1 MPHTALPTPARK
13 ERLQYGKS
21 LREKVNRASHAKW
34 NPQRRDVSALEL
46 LRASE
51 RGRVANLLA
60 LKAAR
65 MAASPFGFYR
75 GSVPVMAFDLSKG
88 PSTGIHVQ
96 LCGDAHV
103 HNLGAF
109 EGEDGRLIFDIN
121 DFDETV
127 RGPWGWDVK
136 RMAASL
142 VLAGREAN
150 NAEKDC
156 KVAALA
162 FVGSYQ
168 EAMLRFAGMP
178 IVDLARYQIFRHLNV
193 SPVLN
198 VLRKAERATAVHNL
212 EQLTEQR
219 NGKWHF
225 RDNKP
230 LCFHLPPV
238 TVKQVITGLRSYV
251 DTLLPERRH
260 WFSRYRVGDVAFR
273 VVGTGSVGTRDYIV
287 LMFGPLKNDPLFV
300 QIKEEGPSAYA
311 QYLPKANVSLNQG
324 QRVAEGQR
332 AMQVQSDIF
341 LGWTSINGRDYL
353 VRQLRDHKAGIEDG
367 DLAGDG
373 LVEYAQVCGELL
385 AKGHARTGDPY
396 AISGYLGKSDKYAQ
410 AVASF
415 SEAYADQ
422 TTKDFEDFRRAIR
435 AGKIQVA
442 ELAAPKPLGSGKTE
456 PGKSKK

>member
-1 MPHTALPTPARK
+1 MPHTALLTPARE

-21 LREKVNRASHAKW
+21 LRRNVSRASHAEWDPK
-34 NPQRRDVSALEL
+34 RRDVSALEL

-51 RGRVANLLA
+51 RGRVANLLPI
-60 LKAAR
+60 KAAR

-75 GSVPVMAFDLSKG
+75 GSVPVMAFDLSKL
-88 PSTGIHVQ
+88 PSTDIYAQ

-109 EGEDGRLIFDIN
+109 EGQDGRLIFDIN
-121 DFDETV
+121 DFDETI

-136 RMAASL
+136 RMAASM

-156 KVAALA
+156 KIAALA
-162 FVGSYQ
+162 FVESYQ
-168 EAMLRFAGMP
+168 KAMLQFAGMP
-178 IVDLARYQIFRHLNV
+178 IVDLARYQVFRHLNV

-212 EQLTEQR
+212 ELLTEQR
-219 NGKWHF
+219 NKKWRF

-230 LCFHLPPV
+230 LRFHLPPANA
-238 TVKQVITGLRSYV
+238 KQVVAGLRNYV

-260 WFSRYRVGDVAFR
+260 WFSRYRVEDVAFR
-273 VVGTGSVGTRDYIV
+273 VVGTGSVGTRAYIV
-287 LMFGPLKNDPLFV
+287 LMFGPVKDDPLFV
-300 QIKEEGPSAYA
+300 QIKEEGPSAYT
-311 QYLPKANVSLNQG
+311 QYLPKANGPLNQG

-353 VRQLRDHKAGIEDG
+353 VRQLRDHKAGIEDE

-373 LVEYAQVCGELL
+373 LVQYAQVCGELL

-396 AISGYLGKSDKYAQ
+396 AISGYLGKSDKFAQ

-415 SEAYADQ
+415 GVAYADQ
-422 TTKDFEDFRRAIR
+422 TTKDFEDFIRAIR
-435 AGKIQVA
+435 AGKIRVA
-442 ELAAPKPLGSGKTE
+442 KLAPPE
-456 PGKSKK
+456 PAKSSKAEPAKSKK